1 MESATSGKEQFM
13 YIVGQLCES
22 TNVFWELEFEGYHGL
37 RSVND
42 IPKIGLDTVCCKRLT
57 KSELDHYY
65 GLLKHVAPLIRDAIC
80 FQLMSMIM
88 LLDTSNIIDCDDTC
102 LDDIEE
108 NEYNALGVYLED
120 DASSSMPR
128 LTFDESC
135 EMKEPISSQNNQS
148 ICNNEKQVQVQTNQ
162 MQSAVERLN
171 ASNEKQVQVQTR
183 QKPSAVERFKEITL
197 LQKHYMYLLKTRC
210 EQLDDTKIRKFVDP
224 DKGGLRRTMLCFRQL
239 AQYVPVLM

>member
-1 MESATSGKEQFM
+1 M

-42 IPKIGLDTVCCKRLT
+42 IPKIGLDTVCCNRLT
-57 KSELDHYY
+57 RSELDHYN
-65 GLLKHVAPLIRDAIC
+65 GLLKHIAPLIRDAIC

-88 LLDTSNIIDCDDTC
+88 LLDTSNIIDCDDIC
-102 LDDIEE
+102 SDDIED
-108 NEYNALGVYLED
+108 NEYNALRVCQED
-120 DASSSMPR
+120 DSSPSMPKI
-128 LTFDESC
+128 TFDESS
-135 EMKEPISSQNNQS
+135 EMKNSYPISSQDNKS
-148 ICNNEKQVQVQTNQ
+148 SCNNEKQVQVHT
-162 MQSAVERLN
+162 
-171 ASNEKQVQVQTR
+171 K
-183 QKPSAVERFKEITL
+183 QKPSTAERFKEINT

>member
-1 MESATSGKEQFM
+1 MESSTSGKEQFM

-42 IPKIGLDTVCCKRLT
+42 IPKIGLDTVCCNRLT
-57 KSELDHYY
+57 RSELDHYN
-65 GLLKHVAPLIRDAIC
+65 GLLKHIAPLIRDAIC

-88 LLDTSNIIDCDDTC
+88 LLDTSNIIDCDDISS
-102 LDDIEE
+102 DDIED
-108 NEYNALGVYLED
+108 NEYNALTVCQED
-120 DASSSMPR
+120 DSSPSMPKI
-128 LTFDESC
+128 TFDESS
-135 EMKEPISSQNNQS
+135 EMKSSYPISSQDNK
-148 ICNNEKQVQVQTNQ
+148 ITCNNEKQVQVHT
-162 MQSAVERLN
+162 
-171 ASNEKQVQVQTR
+171 K
-183 QKPSAVERFKEITL
+183 QKPSAAERFKEINT